1 MMMMR
6 DSGGGFCANVLICIL
21 EDDWCVLANF
31 WEFCWRLKFC
41 DERENYTLCR
51 SWFHL
56 RQTSRNYYE
65 DDEGQV
71 LAVGWR
77 CRGEL
82 TDCVRC
88 GCGIVFLVS
97 FRLLLVQ
104 LTLSICI
111 SVLQQ

>member
-1 MMMMR
+1 MMMMMR

-51 SWFHL
+51 SWLHL
-56 RQTSRNYYE
+56 KQKMKTSWNYCE

-71 LAVGWR
+71 LTAGDA
-77 CRGEL
+77 EK
-82 TDCVRC
+82 
-88 GCGIVFLVS
+88 S
-97 FRLLLVQ
+97 
-104 LTLSICI
+104 
-111 SVLQQ
+111 